1 MQNTPRELSALHST
15 FIKLPFVFKTIVFF
29 LFLSGCFRKVLLYF
43 TALYVHSRKMEY
55 PVCIFSERKLQPNEL
70 PHNIYIQNYS
80 TATATCIVLKKW
92 LFTVTRE
99 SLLNSDDIALTFL
112 FWQVMNY
119 EGHAI
124 SRGIFLKDFS

>member
-1 MQNTPRELSALHST
+1 
-15 FIKLPFVFKTIVFF
+15 
-29 LFLSGCFRKVLLYF
+29 
-43 TALYVHSRKMEY
+43 MEY
-55 PVCIFSERKLQPNEL
+55 PVYIFSERKLQPNEL

-112 FWQVMNY
+112 FWQVT
-119 EGHAI
+119 HV
-124 SRGIFLKDFS
+124 